1 MRKGLEFPYVFLCSM
16 NEGIFPSRKCAPCG
30 NGGGARLAFVA
41 LTRAE
46 RGLVPLGSGRR
57 NFDGSPRY
65 PSRFLLEIDPSLL
78 SFTEPPEEGLLQEAQ
93 NFIRHSQSLLP
104 EEEAP
109 ILPEGQRVRHFLFGE
124 GTVLET
130 DRDKGAYVIQFD
142 GMATPRKISFRVKLE
157 LC

>member
-1 MRKGLEFPYVFLCSM
+1 MEEER
-16 NEGIFPSRKCAPCG
+16 
-30 NGGGARLAFVA
+30 RLAFVA

-46 RGLVPLGSGRR
+46 RGLYLSEADGR

-142 GMATPRKISFRVKLE
+142 GWHSPQNLLPGEAGAVLKRQRTRLPATRAAFTKFPAHAAYSG
-157 LC
+157 